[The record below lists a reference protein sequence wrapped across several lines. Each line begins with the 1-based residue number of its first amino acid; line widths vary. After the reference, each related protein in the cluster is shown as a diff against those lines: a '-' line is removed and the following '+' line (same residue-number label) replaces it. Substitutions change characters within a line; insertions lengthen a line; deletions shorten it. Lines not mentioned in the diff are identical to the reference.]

1 MEAYHMCGI
10 VGIAGRHEQQWIQRM
25 NAIITHRGPDDYG
38 EYQSPD
44 ALVSLAMRRL
54 SIIDLQ
60 SGHQPM
66 HNEDNTIWIVL
77 NGEIFN
83 APEIRPWLVEK
94 GHRFATS
101 NSDTEVLLHLYEEK
115 GTSLLEDLNGMFAF
129 VLHDQKRNLLF
140 GARDRM
146 GIKPL
151 YYRSSNGRFAFA
163 SELKSIL
170 SLPFIEREIDQ
181 QSLFHYMTLLYIPDD
196 TSIIKGV
203 HRLPPAHSFIY
214 DLKSQQVTVQKY
226 WQPKFDAIEHR
237 SEDDWAKYLR
247 LELGSAVKRW
257 TLSDVPIACSLS
269 GGLDSSSIVGLLA
282 ELGYPKIKTYS
293 LGFVGEGEESW
304 NEIGLA
310 RQVARRWGTEHHEIV
325 LKPEELLSDLISM
338 VWFLDEPYGGGLPSW
353 YVFREMSRDVK
364 VGLTGTGGDELFG
377 NYGKFRVYETQQLVR
392 ATLALRQ
399 MSRRSVNSLA
409 NFITPLAALTNQIP
423 AGCHW
428 VGRGRLLSQLP
439 QILKEPFGRNYY
451 ANFDYFSDQSKRANV
466 LRVQNGTLQDT
477 ATYLQNLYDNSGA
490 QDVRNGLAAVDFRTQ
505 LAEEFL
511 FMTDRFSMA
520 HSLEARVP
528 YLDHVLVEK
537 VLSIPSSMRTKDGDL
552 KYLFKRAIADLL
564 PAELLTARKRGFV
577 IPLKL
582 WLRRELRPL
591 VERLLH
597 SKRLEQQGLFHSKF
611 YNLFVLPHL
620 EGQAD
625 FTAQVWSALMFQ
637 LWHVVFIEQK
647 QNEAPVYDWHA
658 IAEIG

>member
-1 MEAYHMCGI
+1 MCGI
-10 VGIAGRHEQQWIQRM
+10 VGIAGQHERQWVQRM
-25 NAIITHRGPDDYG
+25 NATITHRGPDDHG
-38 EYQSPD
+38 EHQSPD
-44 ALVSLAMRRL
+44 GLVSLAMRRL
-54 SIIDLQ
+54 SIIDLY

-83 APEIRPWLVEK
+83 APEIRPWLVER
-94 GHRFATS
+94 GHRFTTS
-101 NSDTEVLLHLYEEK
+101 NADTDVLLHLYEEK

-151 YYRSSNGRFAFA
+151 YYWTSNGRFAFA
-163 SELKSIL
+163 SELKSL
-170 SLPFIEREIDQ
+170 LTLPFIDREIDQ
-181 QSLFHYMTLLYIPDD
+181 QSLFHYMTLLYVPDEA
-196 TSIIKGV
+196 SIIKGV
-203 HRLPPAHSFIY
+203 HRMPPAHSFSY
-214 DLKSQQVTVQKY
+214 DLKSQQVTLQKY
-226 WQPKFDAIEHR
+226 WQPRFAAVEHR

-282 ELGYPKIKTYS
+282 EQGYPKIKTYS

-304 NEIGLA
+304 NEIDLA

-325 LKPEELLSDLISM
+325 LKPEELLSDLVSM
-338 VWFLDEPYGGGLPSW
+338 VWHLDEPYGGGLPSW

-377 NYGKFRVYETQQLVR
+377 NYGKFRVYEAQQLVR
-392 ATLALRQ
+392 ASIALRRWSQ
-399 MSRRSVNSLA
+399 RSVDSLA

-423 AGCHW
+423 PHCHW
-428 VGRGRLLSQLP
+428 LGRGRLVSQWP
-439 QILKEPFGRNYY
+439 QIWKEPVGPNYY

-466 LRVQNGTLQDT
+466 LQVRNGTLQDT
-477 ATYLQNLYDNSGA
+477 ATYLQNLYDDSDTH
-490 QDVRNGLAAVDFRTQ
+490 DVRNGLAAVDFRTQ

-528 YLDHVLVEK
+528 FLDHVLVEE
-537 VLSIPSSMRTKDGDL
+537 VFSIPSSTRTKDGDL

-577 IPLKL
+577 IPIKL

-591 VERLLH
+591 VERLLNP
-597 SKRLEQQGLFHSKF
+597 KRLDQQGLFHSKF

-625 FTAQVWSALMFQ
+625 FTGQVWAALMFQ
-637 LWHVVFIEQK
+637 LWYVVFIEQ
-647 QNEAPVYDWHA
+647 QQTEAPAYDWHA
-658 IAEIG
+658 IAAID